1 MRSNKGCFLNGRN
14 VTWCG
19 FKQLG
24 PDDYFLKT
32 FATMED
38 TWMSECLQKVY
49 SNFQVILCGLLLL
62 LLLLSLVQS
71 YIFLRCVVSTGLL
84 YIFGTGILTF

>member
-1 MRSNKGCFLNGRN
+1 MRSKKGCFLNGRN

-32 FATMED
+32 FATMEGP
-38 TWMSECLQKVY
+38 WMSERLQKVY
-49 SNFQVILCGLLLL
+49 SNFQVILCGV

-71 YIFLRCVVSTGLL
+71 YVFLRCVVSAGLL
-84 YIFGTGILTF
+84 YIFGTGLLTF